1 MNGITLW
8 MAFVDAIPVVVFL
21 FAALTIMKD
30 FGEDIKEKGLSN
42 YTLFTAGALM
52 LFAGAILKVAWKTMY
67 ALNICDYTTFSES
80 FFPMQTLGFC
90 MAAMGVIGYNFKD
103 QKKAIVA
110 KSIYGAIMFAACTFF
125 ILAFSGAAKEG
136 WTPIVTETTT
146 EVFVYESHMPFL
158 LGTFIGFMTLQIS
171 LMVLAVKRKAKIYIL
186 AFLCSMI
193 FMIIEAFAGSTF
205 DGSSIMHWIA
215 QYIHLFAE
223 IGLLI
228 GAKGIYKKKL
238 IK

>member
-30 FGEDIKEKGLSN
+30 FGEDVKEKGLSG
-42 YTLFTAGALM
+42 YMLFSSGALM

-90 MAAMGVIGYNFKD
+90 MAGMGIMDYICKD
-103 QKKAIVA
+103 RKKATIIKVV
-110 KSIYGAIMFAACTFF
+110 YGAIMFAICTFF
-125 ILAFSGAAKEG
+125 IMAFSGAAKEG
-136 WTPIVTETTT
+136 WTPTGT

-158 LGTFIGFMTLQIS
+158 LGTFVGFMTLQIS
-171 LMVLAVKRKAKIYIL
+171 LMVLAVKRKKKLLII
-186 AFLCSMI
+186 AFAFSMF
-193 FMIIEAFAGSTF
+193 FMIVEAFAGSMF

-228 GAKGIYKKKL
+228 GAKGLYKAKHA
-238 IK
+238 